1 VSVSA
6 YAAGDPVSSVL
17 GFALDSL
24 ALRQRTVADNIANID
39 TPGFRAT
46 AVSFESTLRSAVL
59 AGESAGDVLAG
70 SSPSM
75 LATDGPA
82 GPDGNNVD
90 LGTETLAAVQ
100 SQFQYQLLS
109 RAVTDRFE
117 LVRTVAGAV

>member
-1 VSVSA
+1 MSVSA